1 MFELLWLLLPVAAG
15 SGWYAARRSM
25 NNKMINCGA
34 KFSSAYFKCLNYL
47 LNEQPDKAIEVFI
60 KMAEID
66 TETVE
71 THLALGSLFR
81 RKGEVDRGIHI
92 HQNLI
97 ARPALTRDQRMH
109 ALLELGEDY
118 MKAGLFDR
126 AENIFLELVEQ
137 SSYLPEAYARLMDIY
152 QREQDW
158 NKAIQASQNLQ
169 NTTGRPM
176 NSVTAHFYCELGE
189 VSLNNRDYPK
199 AIHEIK
205 KALSADK
212 ECVRANILLGQVY
225 ERKNDLKAAIK
236 SYKRAGEQDIEYLP
250 EIIRPLEEC
259 YRKSGNQQAIITYL
273 KDILGYYDGISPMLA
288 LAGYIQQEDGD
299 QAAIEFVANQL
310 RKRPSVRG
318 LKWLIELSLKHSEG
332 RAKNNLQIL
341 YDLISKVLEG
351 KPVYKCNSCG
361 FSGKTMHW
369 KCPGCNTWS
378 SVKPVKGVEG
388 E

>member
-1 MFELLWLLLPVAAG
+1 MLELLWLLLPVAAG

-25 NNKMINCGA
+25 NNAATNCGA
-34 KFSSAYFKCLNYL
+34 KFSSAYFKGLNYL

-109 ALLELGEDY
+109 TLLELGEDY

-126 AENIFLELVEQ
+126 AEDLFLELVEQ
-137 SSYLPEAYARLMDIY
+137 NAYLPEAYERLMDIY

-158 NKAIQASQNLQ
+158 NKAIQASQSLQ
-169 NTTGRPM
+169 DVTGRST
-176 NSVTAHFYCELGE
+176 NSVIAHFYCELGE
-189 VSLNNRDYPK
+189 EAMDSRDYPK
-199 AIHEIK
+199 AIRMIK
-205 KALSADK
+205 KALSANK
-212 ECVRANILLGQVY
+212 ECVRANILQGQIY
-225 ERKNDLKAAIK
+225 EQKNDFKSAIK
-236 SYKRAGEQDIEYLP
+236 AYKRVGEQDIEYLP
-250 EIIRPLEEC
+250 EIIGALEEC
-259 YRKSGNQQAIITYL
+259 YQKSGNPQGIIAYL
-273 KDILGYYDGISPMLA
+273 KDILGYYDGISPILA
-288 LAGYIQQEDGD
+288 LAGHIQQEDGD
-299 QAAIEFVANQL
+299 QAAMEFVADQL

-332 RAKNNLQIL
+332 KAKNNLQIL
-341 YDLISKVLEG
+341 YGLISKVLEG

-361 FSGKTMHW
+361 FSGKAMHW
-369 KCPGCNTWS
+369 QCPGCKTWS
-378 SVKPVKGVEG
+378 SIKPVKGVEG

>member
-1 MFELLWLLLPVAAG
+1 MLELLWLLLPVAAG

-25 NNKMINCGA
+25 NNKMTNCGA
-34 KFSSAYFKCLNYL
+34 KFSSAYFKGLNYL

-126 AENIFLELVEQ
+126 AENLFLELVDQ
-137 SSYLPEAYARLMDIY
+137 NAYLPEAYQRLMDIY

-189 VSLNNRDYPK
+189 VSLNDRDYPK
-199 AIHEIK
+199 AIREIK

-212 ECVRANILLGQVY
+212 GCVRANILQGQLF
-225 ERKNDLKAAIK
+225 EQKNDFKAAIK
-236 SYKRAGEQDIEYLP
+236 AYKRAGEQDIEYLP
-250 EIIRPLEEC
+250 EIIGPLEEC
-259 YRKSGNQQAIITYL
+259 YQKSGNQQAIIIYL
-273 KDILGYYDGISPMLA
+273 KDILGNYDGISPILA
-288 LAGYIQQEDGD
+288 LAGHIQQEDGD

-332 RAKNNLQIL
+332 KAKNNLQIL

-378 SVKPVKGVEG
+378 SIKPVKGVEG